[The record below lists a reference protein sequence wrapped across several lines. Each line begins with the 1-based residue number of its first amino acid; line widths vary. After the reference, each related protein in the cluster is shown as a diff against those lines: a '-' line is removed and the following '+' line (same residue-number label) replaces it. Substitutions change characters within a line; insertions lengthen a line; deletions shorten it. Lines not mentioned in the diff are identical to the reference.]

1 MPSKLPHSYWDA
13 CLFIHYAAADPKWIE
28 KLDAMVGEARA
39 SGRAIVTSTLS
50 RVEAAFI
57 PREKEQRV
65 LSAEVDD
72 AMSAMFDDFSLI
84 QLVEFDR
91 DIAVDARRLV
101 RTATG
106 AGRSLKA
113 ADAVHIASAKAHG
126 VEMLYTT
133 DTQLVSLS
141 NALGIQQASLP
152 FSRSPYLPGMSPA
165 HDAG

>member
-1 MPSKLPHSYWDA
+1 MPSKIPHSYWDA

-65 LSAEVDD
+65 LSAEVDV
-72 AMSAMFDDFSLI
+72 AMAAMFDDFSLI

-91 DIAVDARRLV
+91 DIANQARHLV
-101 RTATG
+101 RTAMG
-106 AGRSLKA
+106 NGHSLKP
-113 ADAVHIASAKAHG
+113 ADAIHVASARALE
-126 VEMLYTT
+126 VEVLYTT
-133 DTQLVSLS
+133 DRPLLSLCG
-141 NALGIQQASLP
+141 ALGIQQASLP
-152 FSRSPYLPGMSPA
+152 FSLSPYLPGMSPA
-165 HDAG
+165 HGTE